1 MNHLHWGFAF
11 GAALGIHLVSA
22 YAYLSW
28 VPQQSQLR
36 GAIDLGEGG
45 VEIGLGRIG
54 SYADLTGRPVAPSVP
69 DQADAAQQETEPQNV
84 EVKSRPPVQPL
95 PEIKPV
101 AVFASEPPVV
111 PVEKQAVVAKRPL
124 VAPSAALPRPPRPEQ
139 PTQTEPSANYETASR
154 MSASPDASIQATP
167 SSRSSTAVRATGK
180 QQHSNLGGRVGNP
193 QDYFSLLIAWLN
205 QHKDYPPAVK
215 KKKQQGTSAWL
226 RQARPKP
233 RPLAVRSGR
242 PRRPQPRRQAEA
254 ADGGGSIG
262 RPVRRVQLR
271 YSCAG
276 YAPGSCAPSHRDRER
291 IRPHRRL
298 GQWPDCRAT
307 RE

>member
-11 GAALGIHLVSA
+11 GVALGVHLVSA
-22 YAYLSW
+22 YAYFNW
-28 VPQQSQLR
+28 VPQQSQPR

-54 SYADLTGRPVAPSVP
+54 SYADLTERPVAPSVP

-101 AVFASEPPVV
+101 AVSVSEPPVV
-111 PVEKQAVVAKRPL
+111 PVEKQAVVAKRPP

-154 MSASPDASIQATP
+154 MSASPDASIPATP
-167 SSRSSTAVRATGK
+167 SSRSSAAVRATGK

-215 KKKQQGTSAWL
+215 KKKQQGTVVLAFSIDRSGTVLTSRVQESSGYPLLDQAALDMLARANPLPAMPDSIPRQSL
-226 RQARPKP
+226 R
-233 RPLAVRSGR
+233 LAV
-242 PRRPQPRRQAEA
+242 PIE
-254 ADGGGSIG
+254 
-262 RPVRRVQLR
+262 
-271 YSCAG
+271 YSLIM
-276 YAPGSCAPSHRDRER
+276 E
-291 IRPHRRL
+291 
-298 GQWPDCRAT
+298 
-307 RE
+307 

>member
-11 GAALGIHLVSA
+11 GVALGVHLVSA

-28 VPQQSQLR
+28 VPQQSQPR

-54 SYADLTGRPVAPSVP
+54 SYADLTERPVAPSVP

-101 AVFASEPPVV
+101 AVSEPPVV
-111 PVEKQAVVAKRPL
+111 PVEKQAVVAKRPP

-139 PTQTEPSANYETASR
+139 PTQTEPSANYATASR

-167 SSRSSTAVRATGK
+167 SSRSSAAVRATGK

-193 QDYFSLLIAWLN
+193 HDYFSLLIAWLN

-215 KKKQQGTSAWL
+215 KKKQQGTVVLAFSIDRSGTVLTSRVQESSGYPLLDQAALDMLARANPLPAMPDSMPRQRL
-226 RQARPKP
+226 R
-233 RPLAVRSGR
+233 LAV
-242 PRRPQPRRQAEA
+242 PIE
-254 ADGGGSIG
+254 
-262 RPVRRVQLR
+262 
-271 YSCAG
+271 YSLIM
-276 YAPGSCAPSHRDRER
+276 E
-291 IRPHRRL
+291 
-298 GQWPDCRAT
+298 
-307 RE
+307 

>member
-11 GAALGIHLVSA
+11 GVALGVHLVSA
-22 YAYLSW
+22 YAYFNW
-28 VPQQSQLR
+28 VPQQSQPR

-54 SYADLTGRPVAPSVP
+54 SYADLTERPVAPSVP
-69 DQADAAQQETEPQNV
+69 DQADAPQQETEPQNV

-101 AVFASEPPVV
+101 AVSVSEPPVV
-111 PVEKQAVVAKRPL
+111 PVEKQAVVAKRPP

-167 SSRSSTAVRATGK
+167 SSRSSAAVRATGK

-215 KKKQQGTSAWL
+215 KKKQQGTVVLAFSIDRSGTVLTSRVQESSGYPLLDQAALDMLARANPLPAMPDSMPRQRL
-226 RQARPKP
+226 R
-233 RPLAVRSGR
+233 LAV
-242 PRRPQPRRQAEA
+242 PIE
-254 ADGGGSIG
+254 
-262 RPVRRVQLR
+262 
-271 YSCAG
+271 YSLIM
-276 YAPGSCAPSHRDRER
+276 E
-291 IRPHRRL
+291 
-298 GQWPDCRAT
+298 
-307 RE
+307 

>member
-22 YAYLSW
+22 YAYFNW

-45 VEIGLGRIG
+45 VEISLGRIG
-54 SYADLTGRPVAPSVP
+54 SYADLTERPVAPSVP

-101 AVFASEPPVV
+101 AVSVSEPPVV
-111 PVEKQAVVAKRPL
+111 PVEKQAVVAKRPP
-124 VAPSAALPRPPRPEQ
+124 VAPSAALPRPPSPEQ
-139 PTQTEPSANYETASR
+139 PAQTEPSANYETASR

-167 SSRSSTAVRATGK
+167 SSRSSAAVRATGK

-215 KKKQQGTSAWL
+215 KKKQQGTVVLAFSIDRSGTVLTSRVQESSGYPLLDQAALDMLARANPLPAMPDSIPRQSL
-226 RQARPKP
+226 R
-233 RPLAVRSGR
+233 LAV
-242 PRRPQPRRQAEA
+242 PIE
-254 ADGGGSIG
+254 
-262 RPVRRVQLR
+262 
-271 YSCAG
+271 YSLIM
-276 YAPGSCAPSHRDRER
+276 E
-291 IRPHRRL
+291 
-298 GQWPDCRAT
+298 
-307 RE
+307 